1 MNNKELL
8 KELANLV
15 RSTHNNVQYEANKA
29 DSKLLQAI
37 AETLNNLTTL
47 LQNAST
53 NVAALENSR
62 NLECSLK
69 NEAYY
74 FILEYG
80 LLNEFREYLKR
91 TRNK

>member
-1 MNNKELL
+1 MNNEELL

-15 RSTHNNVQYEANKA
+15 RSTHNNVQYEANRA